1 MHCGFSVRCPVEVG
15 FDHAKDADVVCPDL
29 SACVDP
35 VRPIVIRANSSG
47 ILKGNTEC
55 GGCVGGMKGNH

>member
-1 MHCGFSVRCPVEVG
+1 MHCVFSLGCPVEVC
-15 FDHAKDADVVCPDL
+15 FDGAKDADVVGPNQ
-29 SACVDP
+29 SAGVYP
-35 VRPIVIRANSSG
+35 VRPIVIWANSSG